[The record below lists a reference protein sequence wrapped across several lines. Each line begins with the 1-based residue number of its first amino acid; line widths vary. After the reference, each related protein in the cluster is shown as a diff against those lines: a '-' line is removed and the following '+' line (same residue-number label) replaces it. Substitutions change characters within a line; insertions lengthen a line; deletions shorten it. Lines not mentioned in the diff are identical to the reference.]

1 MPKVRTKQKLIY
13 KETQAVLHFAGFPVG
28 KGFRMHNSLS
38 SFALYDMLTYATGL
52 KKTGQLYRLG
62 FDKKLVITESENG
75 VGVLKLVNVRMF
87 IVCLDHGIR
96 NWFRK
101 NTRVQLDTARMR
113 KVRTIME
120 HFKQSQQ
127 MYYKNKKGYLNF
139 QGLKVAVRGD
149 KMHAGALM
157 QVLLKNS
164 GGNGSNITMASAQDF
179 FRNPETLQTLDIQA
193 FAAYKSEL
201 WIWHL
206 DAEKMIKNFSK
217 LNGKTLAPDIQASML
232 QNLQQLQKPPKNS

>member
-1 MPKVRTKQKLIY
+1 
-13 KETQAVLHFAGFPVG
+13 
-28 KGFRMHNSLS
+28 
-38 SFALYDMLTYATGL
+38 
-52 KKTGQLYRLG
+52 
-62 FDKKLVITESENG
+62 
-75 VGVLKLVNVRMF
+75 
-87 IVCLDHGIR
+87 
-96 NWFRK
+96 
-101 NTRVQLDTARMR
+101 
-113 KVRTIME
+113 ME

-232 QNLQQLQKPPKNS
+232 QTLQQLQKPPKNS